1 MGGTAGGSL
10 RRSLVRRRFL
20 NMGFVVPVLVINLVF
35 FVYPLIRVIYMS
47 LFNWQLLGNQK
58 FIGLTN
64 YLNAFK
70 DQTFLNSLWFTA
82 RYALLVTPMLFLLAF
97 VLALLVNH
105 AIKGIGIFRTI
116 YFAPVVISMTS
127 CSLIWLWVY
136 NDLYGVLNYI
146 LTSLGLIE
154 KNITWMSQA
163 STSLPAVCYMITWK
177 MAGFNMLMLLSAI
190 QGIEDDVYEAAA
202 IDGAS
207 GPGRFFRI
215 TLPLIRQN
223 IGLALVISVIGSVL
237 AFEQFRIMTKGGPSS
252 STLTAVNYMYNT
264 SFKYF
269 KFGYGAALSMILLVI
284 LGLLSYFQFRI
295 MRDPTE

>member
-1 MGGTAGGSL
+1 MRIDPLSKGEDFSWGGH
-10 RRSLVRRRFL
+10 RRRIAAPQSGQAQVL

-127 CSLIWLWVY
+127 CSLIWLWIY

-190 QGIEDDVYEAAA
+190 QGT
-202 IDGAS
+202 
-207 GPGRFFRI
+207 P
-215 TLPLIRQN
+215 PIRP
-223 IGLALVISVIGSVL
+223 
-237 AFEQFRIMTKGGPSS
+237 PSAC
-252 STLTAVNYMYNT
+252 T
-264 SFKYF
+264 
-269 KFGYGAALSMILLVI
+269 
-284 LGLLSYFQFRI
+284 
-295 MRDPTE
+295 